1 MMLRFIV
8 GLQCTEFGSEWDAES
23 EYDGI
28 FEDDEDMP
36 LDPMEDGS
44 NGSNMMRLKRGI
56 TMDSGAHH
64 NVMPR
69 RLTRGKKIRPSA
81 GSKAGMHYIAANK
94 GRIKNEG
101 EVDFDFRTTEGYE
114 ESLCFQVAEVS
125 KALGAVSDR
134 VDHSCRVVFDKDLAT
149 GKDLSYILHKPSRR
163 MMKMNRIGNVW
174 VLDAI
179 VDMGKSTGKDFARQ
193 G

>member
-1 MMLRFIV
+1 
-8 GLQCTEFGSEWDAES
+8 
-23 EYDGI
+23 
-28 FEDDEDMP
+28 
-36 LDPMEDGS
+36 
-44 NGSNMMRLKRGI
+44 MRLKRGI

-69 RLTRGKKIRPSA
+69 RLVRGARIRPSA

-101 EVDFDFRTTEGYE
+101 EVDFKFKTTEGYD

-134 VDHSCRVVFDKDLAT
+134 VDHNCRVVFDKDMNSGQDA
-149 GKDLSYILHKPSRR
+149 SYILHKPQ
-163 MMKMNRIGNVW
+163 KE
-174 VLDAI
+174 
-179 VDMGKSTGKDFARQ
+179 
-193 G
+193 